1 MVLEAKRTIKNDFY
15 SLLVWIMAIYFFG
28 VISQFS
34 AASAPV
40 SDAASKGI
48 ALKIINSA
56 ESVKELVIKED
67 ILSRNDTKEYKKEKE
82 KSVWMMNFLVRKG
95 AHFFNFF
102 ILGFLYCMLAFTYK
116 NKSELSL
123 VLISLLCGL
132 IAAVIDETHQFFVP
146 GRSARLYDVLIDF
159 SGVSFGCMI
168 FILTLKNMINKGM
181 NSHEKVD

>member
-15 SLLVWIMAIYFFG
+15 SLFVWIMAIYFFG

-40 SDAASKGI
+40 SDAASKSI

-102 ILGFLYCMLAFTYK
+102 IE
-116 NKSELSL
+116 NS
-123 VLISLLCGL
+123 VLI
-132 IAAVIDETHQFFVP
+132 
-146 GRSARLYDVLIDF
+146 
-159 SGVSFGCMI
+159 
-168 FILTLKNMINKGM
+168 
-181 NSHEKVD
+181 